1 MQYRVYSSA
10 TRHRAVPSPPE
21 QAARTLRARTS
32 GARAG
37 AARPCGSPAALRS
50 IGCSRQQRATL
61 LEPAELGWPLEGTSR
76 VVVAP
81 YSRAPT

>member
-10 TRHRAVPSPPE
+10 TRHRAVPPTPG
-21 QAARTLRARTS
+21 QASRTLRARTYGS
-32 GARAG
+32 AHPRAG

-61 LEPAELGWPLEGTSR
+61 LEPGTRR
-76 VVVAP
+76 VVVLP
-81 YSRAPT
+81 YSRTPT